1 MRHLWPAP
9 VSMQRAGILSYPSL
23 KAPEINGLSDGRMQE
38 QLDMMEELRQEII
51 DIAHTDL
58 DH

>member
-1 MRHLWPAP
+1 
-9 VSMQRAGILSYPSL
+9 MQRAGILSYPSL